1 MKITAAWCRKFTTID
16 VSHTTNQILNVSCII
31 SFNSDFCHI
40 FWKIQKNTKWIFYIH
55 TWLYKNNNLL
65 YNNFIFKKKYKDKNS
80 IKVYWLF
87 TSIGHELHSR
97 LNNFHPGYLK
107 TFLAFM
113 QTSQHRRIF
122 SFSNEKW
129 ESSQITSEVVF
140 ELILWSLPT
149 SSNAQR
155 SINPFSRM
163 EWPVINHL
171 WITFIL
177 LERLSINI
185 KLYIWED
192 RWNSIVMPF
201 IITNLQ
207 NTKKIPFNEGIITIS
222 HVAQEISILKV
233 NAHFKNSTKYFP
245 QGKTS
250 MTQNKEKY
258 WGILHGIF

>member
-1 MKITAAWCRKFTTID
+1 MSVVLSPSTVIS
-16 VSHTTNQILNVSCII
+16 VI
-31 SFNSDFCHI
+31 SFEKYK
-40 FWKIQKNTKWIFYIH
+40 KIRNEYFTYTCDCIKTTTYCTTTSFSRKNTKI
-55 TWLYKNNNLL
+55 
-65 YNNFIFKKKYKDKNS
+65 KNS
-80 IKVYWLF
+80 IKVYWFF

-97 LNNFHPGYLK
+97 LNNFHPRYLK

-113 QTSQHRRIF
+113 QASQHRRIF

-149 SSNAQR
+149 GSNAQG

-207 NTKKIPFNEGIITIS
+207 NT
-222 HVAQEISILKV
+222 
-233 NAHFKNSTKYFP
+233 
-245 QGKTS
+245 
-250 MTQNKEKY
+250 
-258 WGILHGIF
+258 